1 MGDYMGAKYDNRI
14 TEVILE
20 RVNIVDLITEYTPL
34 KRTGRNFKGLCPFH
48 NEKTPSFSV
57 SEEKQFYHCFG
68 CGVGGDAIKFVQEIE
83 NFDFLDAIEYLAD
96 KFGIDIESYKNSEPN
111 DRQSAVSADI
121 KKALYAVSREV
132 AIMYY
137 KELPK
142 SEEAMAY
149 ITGRGLDQSII
160 KKFGLGFAPDDWHFV
175 HKKLAKNKQ
184 LEGLLIRAGLVA
196 KSSKGN
202 VYDYFRNRIVFPI
215 KDIKGNVIAFGG
227 RVMDGSN
234 PKYLNSPET
243 DIFNK
248 SNTLYGLNL
257 AKNALGE
264 SRSVIVTEGYM
275 DVISLHQ
282 QGVENVVA
290 TLGTALTTQHGRM
303 LSRYADEIIIC
314 YDSDSAGQ
322 KAALRSI
329 DVLQGVDAKVRILTL
344 GEDMDP
350 DDFIRQKGRQAFNDK
365 VANAKST
372 IDFRL
377 DLMSKDLDF
386 RSEEGRIDF
395 IRGAVEIFKTVT
407 DAVERN
413 IYIDKVAKQA
423 MIDPA
428 LIREEVGV
436 RSSKP
441 ANIEQEQVRR
451 RPETV
456 ETAVRSKDSGPLLA
470 VEKRLLE
477 ISLESKKGFELLME
491 AVDIN
496 DLQFDHIRSIF
507 LYLRGYYAKHDSF
520 KLNIAS
526 DDMDLKLATGIE
538 KLINKRIPIDNL
550 QKEIASTQRTHRELV
565 LRKKLAD
572 KKAEVNILT
581 RSLSHERDDIKE
593 KQQLLRELFREQ
605 QQLAEEI
612 SRVINEKS
620 EQ

>member
-1 MGDYMGAKYDNRI
+1 MGAKYDNRI

-20 RVNIVDLITEYTPL
+20 SINIVDLISEYTPL
-34 KRTGRNFKGLCPFH
+34 KRTGRNYKGLCPFH

-96 KFGIDIESYKNSEPN
+96 KYGVDIDAYKNTSSG
-111 DRQSAVSADI
+111 SAQPAVPPEV
-121 KKALYAVSREV
+121 KKALYAISREA

-137 KELPK
+137 RELPK
-142 SEEAMAY
+142 SAEAMDY
-149 ITGRGLDQSII
+149 IKGRGLDQSII

-175 HKKLAKNKQ
+175 HKRLSKNDRIEK
-184 LEGLLIRAGLVA
+184 LLIRAGLVA

-202 VYDYFRNRIVFPI
+202 VYDYFRNRIMFPI
-215 KDIKGNVIAFGG
+215 RDIKGNVIAFGG

-257 AKNALGE
+257 AKNALSD
-264 SRSVIVTEGYM
+264 SRRVIVTEGYM

-282 QGVENVVA
+282 QGVENAVA
-290 TLGTALTTQHGRM
+290 TLGTALTSQHGRI
-303 LSRYADEIIIC
+303 LSRYADEIVIC

-329 DVLQGVDAKVRILTL
+329 DVLQGADAKVKILTL
-344 GEDMDP
+344 GDNMDP
-350 DDFIRQKGRQAFNDK
+350 DDFIRSKGRAEFENRVK
-365 VANAKST
+365 TAKST

-377 DLMSKDLDF
+377 DLIRAKLDLRDD
-386 RSEEGRIDF
+386 EDRIDYVK
-395 IRGAVEIFKTVT
+395 GAVEIFKTVK
-407 DAVERN
+407 DAVQRN
-413 IYIDKVAKQA
+413 IYIEKVAKQA
-423 MIDPA
+423 MVDPA
-428 LIREEVGV
+428 LITQEIGT
-436 RSSKP
+436 SSTQP
-441 ANIEQEQVRR
+441 ADIDQDFVQR
-451 RPETV
+451 RPDNV
-456 ETAVRSKDSGPLLA
+456 ETAVRKKKDHGPLLT

-477 ISLESKKGFELLME
+477 IALDSKKGFEMLMSDL
-491 AVDIN
+491 DIN
-496 DLQFDHIRSIF
+496 DLQFEHIRSIF
-507 LYLRGYYAKHDSF
+507 LYLRGYYEKYDTF

-538 KLINKRIPIDNL
+538 KLMIKHIPIENL
-550 QKEIASTQRTHRELV
+550 QKEILSTKRTHRELV
-565 LRKKLAD
+565 LRKRLSD
-572 KKAEVNILT
+572 KKDEVNMLT

-593 KQQLLRELFREQ
+593 KQELLRKLFREQ
-605 QQLAEEI
+605 QQIAEEI
-612 SRVINEKS
+612 SRVLNEKS
-620 EQ
+620 E

>member
-1 MGDYMGAKYDNRI
+1 MGAKYDNRI

-20 RVNIVDLITEYTPL
+20 SINIVDLISEYTPL
-34 KRTGRNFKGLCPFH
+34 KRTGRNYKGLCPFH

-57 SEEKQFYHCFG
+57 SEDKQFYHCFG

-96 KFGIDIESYKNSEPN
+96 KYGVDIDAYKNTNSGKAEP
-111 DRQSAVSADI
+111 AIPPEV
-121 KKALYAVSREV
+121 KKALYAISREA

-142 SEEAMAY
+142 SSEAMEY
-149 ITGRGLDQSII
+149 IKRRGLDQSII

-175 HKKLAKNKQ
+175 HKRLSKNDRIEK
-184 LEGLLIRAGLVA
+184 LLIRAGLVA
-196 KSSKGN
+196 KSPKGN
-202 VYDYFRNRIVFPI
+202 VYDYFRNRIMFPI
-215 KDIKGNVIAFGG
+215 RDIKGNVIAFGG

-257 AKNALGE
+257 AKNTLSD
-264 SRSVIVTEGYM
+264 SRQVIVTEGYM

-282 QGVENVVA
+282 QGVENAVA
-290 TLGTALTTQHGRM
+290 TLGTALTTQHGRI
-303 LSRYADEIIIC
+303 LSRYADEIVIC

-329 DVLQGVDAKVRILTL
+329 DVLQGLDAKVKILTL
-344 GEDMDP
+344 GDNMDP
-350 DDFIRQKGRQAFNDK
+350 DDFIRSKGRTEFENRVK
-365 VANAKST
+365 TAKST

-377 DLMSKDLDF
+377 DLIRVKLDLRDD
-386 RSEEGRIDF
+386 EDRIDYVK
-395 IRGAVEIFKTVT
+395 GAVEIFKSVK
-407 DAVERN
+407 DAVQRN

-423 MIDPA
+423 MVDPA
-428 LIREEVGV
+428 LIKQEIGA
-436 RSSKP
+436 SSTQP
-441 ANIEQEQVRR
+441 ADIDQDFVQR
-451 RPETV
+451 RPDNV
-456 ETAVRSKDSGPLLA
+456 ETAVRKKKDHGPLLT

-477 ISLESKKGFELLME
+477 IALDSKKGFEMLMSDL
-491 AVDIN
+491 DIN
-496 DLQFDHIRSIF
+496 DLQFEHIRSIF
-507 LYLRGYYAKHDSF
+507 LYLRGYYEKYDTF

-538 KLINKRIPIDNL
+538 KLMNKHIPIENL
-550 QKEIASTQRTHRELV
+550 QKETLSTKRTHRELV
-565 LRKKLAD
+565 LRKRLSD
-572 KKAEVNILT
+572 KKDEVNMLT

-593 KQQLLRELFREQ
+593 KQELLRKLFREQ
-605 QQLAEEI
+605 QQIAEEI
-612 SRVINEKS
+612 SRVLNEKS
-620 EQ
+620 E

>member
-1 MGDYMGAKYDNRI
+1 MGAKYDNRI

-20 RVNIVDLITEYTPL
+20 SINIVDLISEYTPL
-34 KRTGRNFKGLCPFH
+34 KRTGRNYKGLCPFH

-57 SEEKQFYHCFG
+57 SEDKQFYHCFG

-96 KFGIDIESYKNSEPN
+96 KYGVDIDAYKNTNSGKAEP
-111 DRQSAVSADI
+111 AIPPEV
-121 KKALYAVSREV
+121 KKALYAISREA

-142 SEEAMAY
+142 SSEAMEY
-149 ITGRGLDQSII
+149 IKRRGLDQSII

-175 HKKLAKNKQ
+175 HKRLSKNDRIEK
-184 LEGLLIRAGLVA
+184 LLIRAGLVA
-196 KSSKGN
+196 KSPKGN
-202 VYDYFRNRIVFPI
+202 VYDYFRNRIMFPI
-215 KDIKGNVIAFGG
+215 RDIKGNVIAFGG

-257 AKNALGE
+257 AKNALSD
-264 SRSVIVTEGYM
+264 SRQVIVTEGYM

-282 QGVENVVA
+282 QGVENAVA
-290 TLGTALTTQHGRM
+290 TLGTALTTQHGRI
-303 LSRYADEIIIC
+303 LSRYADEIVIC

-329 DVLQGVDAKVRILTL
+329 DVLQGLDAKVKILTL
-344 GEDMDP
+344 GENMDP
-350 DDFIRQKGRQAFNDK
+350 DDFIRSKGRTEFENRVK
-365 VANAKST
+365 TAKST

-377 DLMSKDLDF
+377 DLIRVKLDLRDD
-386 RSEEGRIDF
+386 EDRIDYVK
-395 IRGAVEIFKTVT
+395 GAVEIFKSVK
-407 DAVERN
+407 DAVQRN

-423 MIDPA
+423 MVDPA
-428 LIREEVGV
+428 LIKQEIGA
-436 RSSKP
+436 SSTQP
-441 ANIEQEQVRR
+441 ADIDQDFVQR
-451 RPETV
+451 RPDNV
-456 ETAVRSKDSGPLLA
+456 ETAVRKKKDHGPLLT

-477 ISLESKKGFELLME
+477 IALDSKKGFEMLMSDL
-491 AVDIN
+491 DIN
-496 DLQFDHIRSIF
+496 DLQFEHIRSIF
-507 LYLRGYYAKHDSF
+507 LYLRGYYEKYDTF

-538 KLINKRIPIDNL
+538 KLMNKHIPIENL
-550 QKEIASTQRTHRELV
+550 QKETLSTKRTHRELV
-565 LRKKLAD
+565 LRKRLSD
-572 KKAEVNILT
+572 KKDEVNMLT

-593 KQQLLRELFREQ
+593 KQELLRKLFREQ
-605 QQLAEEI
+605 QQIAEEI
-612 SRVINEKS
+612 SRVLNEKS
-620 EQ
+620 E

>member
-1 MGDYMGAKYDNRI
+1 MGAKYDNRI

-20 RVNIVDLITEYTPL
+20 SINIVDLISEYTPL
-34 KRTGRNFKGLCPFH
+34 KRTGRNYKGLCPFH

-96 KFGIDIESYKNSEPN
+96 KYGIDIDSYKNAESGN
-111 DRQSAVSADI
+111 RQPTVPPDV
-121 KKALYAVSREV
+121 KKALYAISREA
-132 AIMYY
+132 AILYY

-142 SEEAMAY
+142 SSEAMSY
-149 ITGRGLDQSII
+149 IEGRGLDQSII
-160 KKFGLGFAPDDWHFV
+160 RKFGLGFAPDDWHYLN
-175 HKKLAKNKQ
+175 KKLSKNKQ
-184 LEGLLIRAGLVA
+184 MESLLIRAGLVA

-215 KDIKGNVIAFGG
+215 RDIKGNVIAFGG

-257 AKNALGE
+257 AKNAFSDE
-264 SRSVIVTEGYM
+264 RRIIVTEGYM

-282 QGVENVVA
+282 QGVENAVA
-290 TLGTALTTQHGRM
+290 TLGTALTTQHGRI
-303 LSRYADEIIIC
+303 LSRYSDEIVIC

-322 KAALRSI
+322 KAALRSV
-329 DVLQGVDAKVRILTL
+329 DVLQNVDAKVKILTL
-344 GEDMDP
+344 GENMDP
-350 DDFIRQKGRQAFNDK
+350 DDFIRSKGRAAFDNMVK
-365 VANAKST
+365 NAKST

-377 DLMSKDLDF
+377 DLVGKNMDLRND
-386 RSEEGRIDF
+386 EDRIDYVKA
-395 IRGAVEIFKTVT
+395 AVEIFKTVN

-423 MIDPA
+423 MVDPSLIKQEIGTSASMPAEIDQDF
-428 LIREEVGV
+428 V
-436 RSSKP
+436 
-441 ANIEQEQVRR
+441 QR
-451 RPETV
+451 RPENV
-456 ETAVRSKDSGPLLA
+456 ETAVRKKKDHGPLLT
-470 VEKRLLE
+470 VERRLME
-477 ISLESKKGFELLME
+477 IALDSKKGFELLLSNM
-491 AVDIN
+491 DIN
-496 DLQFDHIRSIF
+496 DLQFEHIRSIF
-507 LYLRGYYAKHDSF
+507 LYLRGYYEKNDSF
-520 KLNIAS
+520 QLNIAS

-538 KLINKRIPIDNL
+538 KLMIKHIPIENL
-550 QKEIASTQRTHRELV
+550 QKEILATQRTHRELV
-565 LRKKLAD
+565 LRKRLSD
-572 KKAEVNILT
+572 KKEEVNLLT

-593 KQQLLRELFREQ
+593 KQELLRKLFREQ

-612 SRVINEKS
+612 SRVLNEKS

>member
-1 MGDYMGAKYDNRI
+1 MGAKYDNRI

-20 RVNIVDLITEYTPL
+20 SINIVDLITEYTPL
-34 KRTGRNFKGLCPFH
+34 KRTGRNYKGLCPFH

-96 KFGIDIESYKNSEPN
+96 KFGIDIDSYKNNEQGN
-111 DRQSAVSADI
+111 QKVQISADA
-121 KKALYAVSREV
+121 KKALYAVSREA

-137 KELPK
+137 RELPK

-149 ITGRGLDQSII
+149 INKRGLDPSII
-160 KKFGLGFAPDDWHFV
+160 KTFGLGLAPDDWHFV

-184 LEGLLIRAGLVA
+184 IEALLIKAGLVA
-196 KSSKGN
+196 KNQKGN
-202 VYDYFRNRIVFPI
+202 VYDYFRNRLMFPI

-248 SNTLYGLNL
+248 SSTLYGLNL
-257 AKNALGE
+257 AKNELGE
-264 SRSVIVTEGYM
+264 TRRVIVTEGYM
-275 DVISLHQ
+275 DVISLYQ
-282 QGVENVVA
+282 QGVKNAVA
-290 TLGTALTTQHGRM
+290 TLGTALTTQHGKI

-329 DVLQGVDAKVRILTL
+329 DVLKNVDAKVKILTL

-350 DDFIRQKGRQAFNDK
+350 DDFIRQKGKEAFDK
-365 VANAKST
+365 RVENAKST

-377 DLMSKDLDF
+377 DLVRKDIDLRND
-386 RSEEGRIDF
+386 EGRIDF
-395 IRGAVEIFKTVT
+395 VKGAVEIFKTVS
-407 DAVERN
+407 DAIERN
-413 IYIDKVAKQA
+413 VYIDKVAKQA
-423 MIDPA
+423 MVDPA
-428 LIREEVGV
+428 LIKQEIGMNTQT
-436 RSSKP
+436 P
-441 ANIEQEQVRR
+441 ANIEQDFVQR

-456 ETAVRSKDSGPLLA
+456 ERAVRKKKDTAPLMA
-470 VEKRLLE
+470 VERRLLE
-477 ISLESKKGFELLME
+477 IALDTKKGFELLME
-491 AVDIN
+491 VMDIN

-507 LYLRGYYAKHDSF
+507 LYLRGYYQSHDTF

-538 KLINKRIPIDNL
+538 KLMNKHIPIENL
-550 QKEIASTQRTHRELV
+550 QKEIASTRRTHRELV
-565 LRKKLAD
+565 LRKQLSD
-572 KKAEVNILT
+572 KKAEVNMLT

-593 KQQLLRELFREQ
+593 KQELLRKLFREQ
-605 QQLAEEI
+605 QQLAEDI
-612 SRVINEKS
+612 SRVLNEKS

>member
-1 MGDYMGAKYDNRI
+1 MGAKYDNRI

-20 RVNIVDLITEYTPL
+20 SINIVDLISEYTPL
-34 KRTGRNFKGLCPFH
+34 KRTGRNYKGLCPFH

-96 KFGIDIESYKNSEPN
+96 KYGVDIDAYKNTSSG
-111 DRQSAVSADI
+111 SAQPAVPPEV
-121 KKALYAVSREV
+121 KKALYAISREA

-137 KELPK
+137 RELPK
-142 SEEAMAY
+142 SAEAMDY
-149 ITGRGLDQSII
+149 IKGRGLDQSII

-175 HKKLAKNKQ
+175 HKRLSKNDRIEK
-184 LEGLLIRAGLVA
+184 LLIRAGLVA

-202 VYDYFRNRIVFPI
+202 VYDYFRNRIMFPI
-215 KDIKGNVIAFGG
+215 RDIKGNVIAFGG

-257 AKNALGE
+257 AKNALSD
-264 SRSVIVTEGYM
+264 SRRVIVTEGYM

-282 QGVENVVA
+282 QGVENAVA
-290 TLGTALTTQHGRM
+290 TLGTALTSQHGRI
-303 LSRYADEIIIC
+303 LSRYADEIVIC

-329 DVLQGVDAKVRILTL
+329 DVLQGADAKVKILTL
-344 GEDMDP
+344 GDNMDP
-350 DDFIRQKGRQAFNDK
+350 DDFIRSKGRAEFENRVK
-365 VANAKST
+365 TAKST

-377 DLMSKDLDF
+377 DLIRAKLDLRDD
-386 RSEEGRIDF
+386 EDRIDYVK
-395 IRGAVEIFKTVT
+395 GAVEIFKTVK
-407 DAVERN
+407 DAVQRN
-413 IYIDKVAKQA
+413 IYIEKVAKQA
-423 MIDPA
+423 MVDPA
-428 LIREEVGV
+428 LITQEIGT
-436 RSSKP
+436 SSTQP
-441 ANIEQEQVRR
+441 ADIDQDFVQR
-451 RPETV
+451 RPDNV
-456 ETAVRSKDSGPLLA
+456 ETAVRKKKDHGPLLT

-477 ISLESKKGFELLME
+477 IALDSKKGFEMLMSDL
-491 AVDIN
+491 DIN
-496 DLQFDHIRSIF
+496 DLQFEHIRSIF
-507 LYLRGYYAKHDSF
+507 LYLRGYYEKYDTF

-538 KLINKRIPIDNL
+538 KLMIKHIPIENL
-550 QKEIASTQRTHRELV
+550 QKEILSTKRTHRELV
-565 LRKKLAD
+565 LRKRLSD
-572 KKAEVNILT
+572 KKNEVNMLT

-593 KQQLLRELFREQ
+593 KQELLRKLFREQ
-605 QQLAEEI
+605 QQIAEEI
-612 SRVINEKS
+612 SRVLNEKS
-620 EQ
+620 E

>member
-1 MGDYMGAKYDNRI
+1 MGAKYDNRI

-20 RVNIVDLITEYTPL
+20 SINIVDLISEYTPL
-34 KRTGRNFKGLCPFH
+34 KRTGRNYKGLCPFH

-57 SEEKQFYHCFG
+57 SEDKQFYHCFG

-96 KFGIDIESYKNSEPN
+96 KYGVDIDAYKNTNSGKAEP
-111 DRQSAVSADI
+111 AVPPEV
-121 KKALYAVSREV
+121 KKALYAISREA

-142 SEEAMAY
+142 SSEAMEY
-149 ITGRGLDQSII
+149 IKRRGLDQSII

-175 HKKLAKNKQ
+175 HKRLSKNDRIEK
-184 LEGLLIRAGLVA
+184 LLIRAGLVA
-196 KSSKGN
+196 KSPKGN
-202 VYDYFRNRIVFPI
+202 VYDYFRNRIMFPI
-215 KDIKGNVIAFGG
+215 RDIKGNVIAFGG

-257 AKNALGE
+257 AKNTLSD
-264 SRSVIVTEGYM
+264 SRQVIVTEGYM

-282 QGVENVVA
+282 QGVENAVA
-290 TLGTALTTQHGRM
+290 TLGTALTTQHGRI
-303 LSRYADEIIIC
+303 LSRYADEIVIC

-329 DVLQGVDAKVRILTL
+329 DVLQGLDAKVKILTL
-344 GEDMDP
+344 GDNMDP
-350 DDFIRQKGRQAFNDK
+350 DDFIRSKGRTEFENRVK
-365 VANAKST
+365 TAKST

-377 DLMSKDLDF
+377 DLIRVKLDLRDD
-386 RSEEGRIDF
+386 EDRIDYVK
-395 IRGAVEIFKTVT
+395 GAVEIFKSVK
-407 DAVERN
+407 DAVQRN

-423 MIDPA
+423 MVDPA
-428 LIREEVGV
+428 LIKQEIGA
-436 RSSKP
+436 SSTQP
-441 ANIEQEQVRR
+441 ADIDQDFVQR
-451 RPETV
+451 RPDNV
-456 ETAVRSKDSGPLLA
+456 ETAVRKKKDHGPLLT

-477 ISLESKKGFELLME
+477 IALDSKKGFEMLMSDL
-491 AVDIN
+491 DIN
-496 DLQFDHIRSIF
+496 DLQFEHIRSIF
-507 LYLRGYYAKHDSF
+507 LYLRGYYEKYDTF

-538 KLINKRIPIDNL
+538 KLMNKHIPIENL
-550 QKEIASTQRTHRELV
+550 QKETLSTKRTHRELV
-565 LRKKLAD
+565 LRKRLSD
-572 KKAEVNILT
+572 KKDEVNMLT

-593 KQQLLRELFREQ
+593 KQELLRKLFREQ
-605 QQLAEEI
+605 QQIAEEI
-612 SRVINEKS
+612 SRVLNEKS
-620 EQ
+620 E

>member
-1 MGDYMGAKYDNRI
+1 MGAKYDNRI

-20 RVNIVDLITEYTPL
+20 SVNIVDLISEYTPL

-96 KFGIDIESYKNSEPN
+96 KYGVDIDSYKNVEAGNKQP
-111 DRQSAVSADI
+111 AVPPDV
-121 KKALYAVSREV
+121 KKALYALSREA

-142 SEEAMAY
+142 SKEAMAY
-149 ITGRGLDQSII
+149 IEGRGLDQAII
-160 KKFGLGFAPDDWHFV
+160 RKFGLGFAPDDWHFV
-175 HKKLAKNKQ
+175 HKKLARNKQ
-184 LEGLLIRAGLVA
+184 MESLLIRAGLVA
-196 KSSKGN
+196 KSAKGN
-202 VYDYFRNRIVFPI
+202 VYDYFRNRIMFPI

-257 AKNALGE
+257 AKNVLSN
-264 SRSVIVTEGYM
+264 SRRVIVTEGYM

-282 QGVENVVA
+282 QGVENAVA
-290 TLGTALTTQHGRM
+290 TLGTALTSQHGRI
-303 LSRYADEIIIC
+303 LSRYADEIVIC

-329 DVLQGVDAKVRILTL
+329 DVLKNADAKVKILTL
-344 GEDMDP
+344 GDNMDP
-350 DDFIRQKGRQAFNDK
+350 DDFIRSKGRGIFDEM
-365 VANAKST
+365 VINAKST

-377 DLMSKDLDF
+377 DLIRGDLDL
-386 RSEEGRIDF
+386 RREEGRIDYV
-395 IRGAVEIFKTVT
+395 RGAVEIFKTVNN
-407 DAVERN
+407 AVERN

-423 MIDPA
+423 MVDPA
-428 LIREEVGV
+428 LIKQEIGISAPE
-436 RSSKP
+436 P
-441 ANIEQEQVRR
+441 AEIDQEFVQR
-451 RPETV
+451 RPENV
-456 ETAVRSKDSGPLLA
+456 ETAVRKKKDQGPLLA

-477 ISLESKKGFELLME
+477 IALDTKKGFELLMSNM
-491 AVDIN
+491 DTN
-496 DLQFDHIRSIF
+496 DLQFEHIRSIF
-507 LYLRGYYAKHDSF
+507 LYLRGYYEMHDSF
-520 KLNIAS
+520 QLNIAS

-538 KLINKRIPIDNL
+538 ALINKHIPIANL
-550 QKEIASTQRTHRELV
+550 QKEILATCRTHRELV
-565 LRKKLAD
+565 LRKQLSD
-572 KKAEVNILT
+572 KKAEVNMLT

-593 KQQLLRELFREQ
+593 KQDLLRKLFREQ

-612 SRVINEKS
+612 SRVLNEKS

>member
-1 MGDYMGAKYDNRI
+1 MGAKYDNRI

-20 RVNIVDLITEYTPL
+20 SINIVDLISEYTPL
-34 KRTGRNFKGLCPFH
+34 KRTGRNYKGLCPFH

-96 KFGIDIESYKNSEPN
+96 KYGVDIDAYKNTNSG
-111 DRQSAVSADI
+111 SAQPAVPPEV
-121 KKALYAVSREV
+121 KKALYAISREA

-137 KELPK
+137 RELPK
-142 SEEAMAY
+142 SAEAMDY
-149 ITGRGLDQSII
+149 IKGRGLDQSII

-175 HKKLAKNKQ
+175 HKRLSENDRIEK
-184 LEGLLIRAGLVA
+184 LLIRAGLVA

-202 VYDYFRNRIVFPI
+202 VYDYFRNRIMFPI
-215 KDIKGNVIAFGG
+215 RDIKGNVIAFGG

-257 AKNALGE
+257 AKNALSD
-264 SRSVIVTEGYM
+264 SRRVIVTEGYM

-282 QGVENVVA
+282 QGVENAVA
-290 TLGTALTTQHGRM
+290 TLGTALTSQHGRI
-303 LSRYADEIIIC
+303 LSRYADEIVIC

-329 DVLQGVDAKVRILTL
+329 DVLQGADAKVKILTL
-344 GEDMDP
+344 GDNMDP
-350 DDFIRQKGRQAFNDK
+350 DDFIRSKGRAEFENRVK
-365 VANAKST
+365 TAKST

-377 DLMSKDLDF
+377 DLIRAKLDLRDD
-386 RSEEGRIDF
+386 EDRIDYVK
-395 IRGAVEIFKTVT
+395 GAVEIFKTVK
-407 DAVERN
+407 DAVQRN
-413 IYIDKVAKQA
+413 IYIEKVAKQA
-423 MIDPA
+423 MVDPA
-428 LIREEVGV
+428 LITQEIGT
-436 RSSKP
+436 SSTQP
-441 ANIEQEQVRR
+441 ADIDQDFVQR
-451 RPETV
+451 RPDNV
-456 ETAVRSKDSGPLLA
+456 ETAVRKKKDHGPLLT

-477 ISLESKKGFELLME
+477 IALDSKKGFEMLMSDL
-491 AVDIN
+491 DIN
-496 DLQFDHIRSIF
+496 DLQFEHIRSIF
-507 LYLRGYYAKHDSF
+507 LYLRGYYEKYDTF

-538 KLINKRIPIDNL
+538 KLMIKHIPIENL
-550 QKEIASTQRTHRELV
+550 QKEILSTKRTHRELV
-565 LRKKLAD
+565 LRKRLSD
-572 KKAEVNILT
+572 KKDEVNMLT

-593 KQQLLRELFREQ
+593 KQELLRKLFREQ
-605 QQLAEEI
+605 QQIAEEI
-612 SRVINEKS
+612 SRVLNEKS
-620 EQ
+620 E